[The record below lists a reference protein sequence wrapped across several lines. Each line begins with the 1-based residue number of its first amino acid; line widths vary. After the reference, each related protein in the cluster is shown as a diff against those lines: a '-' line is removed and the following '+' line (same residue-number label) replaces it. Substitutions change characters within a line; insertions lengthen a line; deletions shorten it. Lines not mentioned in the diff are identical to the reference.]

1 MNPITEAL
9 SWITGVPECNIRL
22 FLTIMLAYPIGYYF
36 QQKYNVQHEPRNA
49 STLAARNKY
58 IFVSGFSLAFFF
70 GGFDIYHSLITI
82 VVSYYI
88 CYLSDQFH
96 IRKAGTFAVWI
107 FNAIYLLLAY
117 YTLATDEY
125 DIGWL
130 TTQCVLCLRLMG
142 FSSDLM
148 DGASVKKNDD
158 ASSSSSKITRVH
170 SFASDT
176 PLRDLPQL
184 REVLGYCYFPSAFLI
199 GPQFSFSLYKRFL
212 SGPYNGAKLDD
223 KEYTEKMQ
231 LVYVL
236 RCVAI
241 GLLYIALLQLVG
253 ALFPTSYTLTHEYA
267 ALPFWKRWITYW
279 MCGKLVY
286 VKYIGVWLLTEGASA
301 YFGITYHQGTDG
313 IPDFSGLANAK
324 PLAFE
329 RMTSIENL
337 IPTFNIN
344 TNLWVKHYVFKRLAF
359 LGNKDVSQLG
369 ALLFLALWH
378 GFHYNYFETFLLEFV
393 LIYTERLLRAR
404 FYKPVVQ
411 PVIERNACAFYAW
424 KALAWFTAHTFLN
437 YAIVGFDLLTFSRGL
452 KAYASVYW
460 FGHILPLLTVVAIL
474 LLCQRKRRS

>member
-9 SWITGVPECNIRL
+9 SWMTGVPECHIRL
-22 FLTIMLAYPIGYYF
+22 FLTIILAYPIGHHF
-36 QQKYNVQHEPRNA
+36 RQKYIVHQEPKNA
-49 STLAARNKY
+49 ATTPAARNNY
-58 IFVSGFSLAFFF
+58 ILISGFSLAVFFS
-70 GGFDIYHSLITI
+70 GLDIYHSLITI
-82 VVSYYI
+82 LVSYYL
-88 CYLSDQFH
+88 CYLCDQFH
-96 IRKAGTFAVWI
+96 IRKAGAFAVWI
-107 FNAIYLLLAY
+107 FNAIYLLSAY

-142 FSSDLM
+142 FSSDFM
-148 DGASVKKNDD
+148 DGASVIKNKE
-158 ASSSSSKITRVH
+158 SITTPPLVRVH
-170 SFASDT
+170 SFVASDT

-184 REVLGYCYFPSAFLI
+184 REFLGYCYFPSAFLI

-231 LVYVL
+231 IVYVL
-236 RCVAI
+236 RCVAV
-241 GLLYIALLQLVG
+241 GLFYIAVLQLVG
-253 ALFPTSYTLTHEYA
+253 ALFPTSYVLTPEYA
-267 ALPFWKRWITYW
+267 ALPFWKRWITFW

-301 YFGITYHQGTDG
+301 YFGITYQGTD
-313 IPDFSGLANAK
+313 DFSGLANAK
-324 PLAFE
+324 PLEFE
-329 RMTSIENL
+329 LMTSIEHL

-344 TNLWVKHYVFKRLAF
+344 TNVWVKHYVFKRLRF

-393 LIYTERLLRAR
+393 FIYTERVLRAR
-404 FYKPVVQ
+404 LFYLVQ
-411 PVIERNACAFYAW
+411 PVIEQQSTCAFFAW
-424 KALAWFTAHTFLN
+424 KALAWLTTQTFLN
-437 YAIVGFDLLTFSRGL
+437 YAIVGFDLLTLSKGF

-460 FGHILPLLTVVAIL
+460 FGHTLPLVTIAAVL
-474 LLCQRKRRS
+474 LLCRRRT